1 MSDENAPGPD
11 AFDGPIADEG
21 TAPAPIDVEA
31 TAARA
36 LDESA
41 AAEADGAAQEV
52 VDPAI
57 DETAQDAAGR
67 GAAPAAEDGA
77 DGGAA
82 PAAEDGAD
90 GGAAPASNAGGAEPA
105 PAAEGDA
112 DGEAAPAAEDEGAE
126 PDPAPEDDPV
136 EKLRQRLYMSPGD
149 WYVIHTYSG
158 HERKVK
164 ANLEQRIT
172 TQNMEDSIFS
182 VEVPDEYVM
191 EYRGTA
197 KKRVRRVR
205 IPGYAIVCMDFN
217 EESYRVVKETPA
229 VTGFVGDQHNPV
241 PLSIDEVVM
250 LLTPN
255 VLEEAAEKKKDKPA
269 PVQEIRTAFE
279 VGETVTVIDGPFETM
294 SATISEI
301 MPEAQKLKVLVTIF
315 ERETPLE
322 LGFDQVEKL
331 EQ

>member
-31 TAARA
+31 AAARA

-82 PAAEDGAD
+82 PAPGAE
-90 GGAAPASNAGGAEPA
+90 GAEPA

-112 DGEAAPAAEDEGAE
+112 DGEAAPASGAEGAE

>member
-1 MSDENAPGPD
+1 MTDENY
-11 AFDGPIADEG
+11 
-21 TAPAPIDVEA
+21 TEA
-31 TAARA
+31 QSFEASHEAVVQET
-36 LDESA
+36 
-41 AAEADGAAQEV
+41 AEALADGQALEVVEEVVEEVAAQE
-52 VDPAI
+52 A
-57 DETAQDAAGR
+57 AQDEAAAGD
-67 GAAPAAEDGA
+67 APAGDGA
-77 DGGAA
+77 QDEAAAGDA
-82 PAAEDGAD
+82 PAGDGAQD
-90 GGAAPASNAGGAEPA
+90 EAAPASAE
-105 PAAEGDA
+105 E
-112 DGEAAPAAEDEGAE
+112 EAIA
-126 PDPAPEDDPV
+126 
-136 EKLRQRLYMSPGD
+136 KLRRKLYMSPGD

-172 TQNMEDSIFS
+172 TQNMEDYIFA

-191 EYRGTA
+191 EYRGNA
-197 KKRVRRVR
+197 KKRVRHVR

-217 EESYRVVKETPA
+217 EASYRVVKETPA

-255 VLEEAAEKKKDKPA
+255 VLEEAAEAAKDQPA
-269 PVQEIRTAFE
+269 PVQVVQTQFE
-279 VGETVTVIDGPFETM
+279 VGEIVTVTDGPFETM

-301 MPEAQKLKVLVTIF
+301 MPETQKLKVLVTIF

>member
-31 TAARA
+31 
-36 LDESA
+36 
-41 AAEADGAAQEV
+41 AEADGAAQEV
-52 VDPAI
+52 ADPAI

-67 GAAPAAEDGA
+67 GAAPAPEDGA
-77 DGGAA
+77 DGEAA
-82 PAAEDGAD
+82 PAPG
-90 GGAAPASNAGGAEPA
+90 AGGAEPD

-112 DGEAAPAAEDEGAE
+112 DGEAAPAAEDEGAEPDPAAEDEGAE

-172 TQNMEDSIFS
+172 TQNMEDYIFA

-191 EYRGTA
+191 EYRGNA
-197 KKRVRRVR
+197 KKRVRHVR

-217 EESYRVVKETPA
+217 EASYRVVKETPA

-255 VLEEAAEKKKDKPA
+255 VLEEAAEAAKDQPA
-269 PVQEIRTAFE
+269 PVQVVQTQFE
-279 VGETVTVIDGPFETM
+279 VGEIVTVTDGPFETM

-301 MPEAQKLKVLVTIF
+301 MPETQKLKVLVTIF

>member
-82 PAAEDGAD
+82 PA
-90 GGAAPASNAGGAEPA
+90 SNAGGAEPA
-105 PAAEGDA
+105 LAAEGDA

-126 PDPAPEDDPV
+126 PDPAAEDDPV

>member
-21 TAPAPIDVEA
+21 FAPAPIDIEA
-31 TAARA
+31 AEARA

-41 AAEADGAAQEV
+41 EAEADGAAQEV
-52 VDPAI
+52 VDRAI
-57 DETAQDAAGR
+57 DEAAQDV
-67 GAAPAAEDGA
+67 
-77 DGGAA
+77 
-82 PAAEDGAD
+82 
-90 GGAAPASNAGGAEPA
+90 
-105 PAAEGDA
+105 A
-112 DGEAAPAAEDEGAE
+112 DGEAAPAPEDGADGEASPASGAGGAE
-126 PDPAPEDDPV
+126 PDPAAEEDPV

-255 VLEEAAEKKKDKPA
+255 VLEEAAEAAKDQPA
-269 PVQEIRTAFE
+269 PVQAVQTQYE
-279 VGETVTVIDGPFETM
+279 VGEIVTVIDGPFETM

-301 MPEAQKLKVLVTIF
+301 MPETQKLKVLVTIF

>member
-31 TAARA
+31 AEARA

-67 GAAPAAEDGA
+67 GAAPA
-77 DGGAA
+77 
-82 PAAEDGAD
+82 PEDGAD
-90 GGAAPASNAGGAEPA
+90 GGAAPASGAGGAEPA

>member
-21 TAPAPIDVEA
+21 TAPAPIDIEA
-31 TAARA
+31 AQARA

-41 AAEADGAAQEV
+41 EAEADGAAQEV
-52 VDPAI
+52 VDRAI
-57 DETAQDAAGR
+57 DEAAQDVADGEAAPAPED
-67 GAAPAAEDGA
+67 GADGGASPASGAGGAEPDPAAEDGA
-77 DGGAA
+77 DGEAS
-82 PAAEDGAD
+82 
-90 GGAAPASNAGGAEPA
+90 PASGA
-105 PAAEGDA
+105 
-112 DGEAAPAAEDEGAE
+112 EGAE
-126 PDPAPEDDPV
+126 PNPAAEEDPV

-229 VTGFVGDQHNPV
+229 VTGFVGDQHDPV

>member
-21 TAPAPIDVEA
+21 FAPAPIDIEA
-31 TAARA
+31 AQARA

-41 AAEADGAAQEV
+41 EAEADGAAQEV
-52 VDPAI
+52 VDRAI
-57 DETAQDAAGR
+57 DEAAQDV
-67 GAAPAAEDGA
+67 
-77 DGGAA
+77 
-82 PAAEDGAD
+82 
-90 GGAAPASNAGGAEPA
+90 
-105 PAAEGDA
+105 A
-112 DGEAAPAAEDEGAE
+112 DGEAAPAPGAEGAEPAPASNAEGAE
-126 PDPAPEDDPV
+126 PDPASNAEGAEPDPASNAEGAEPDPAAEEDPV

>member
-21 TAPAPIDVEA
+21 TAPAPIDIEA
-31 TAARA
+31 AEARA

-41 AAEADGAAQEV
+41 EAEADGAAQEV
-52 VDPAI
+52 VDRAI
-57 DETAQDAAGR
+57 DEAAQDV
-67 GAAPAAEDGA
+67 
-77 DGGAA
+77 
-82 PAAEDGAD
+82 
-90 GGAAPASNAGGAEPA
+90 
-105 PAAEGDA
+105 A
-112 DGEAAPAAEDEGAE
+112 DGEAAPAPEDGADGEASPAPGAGGAEPDPAPEDGADGEAAPASGAEGAE
-126 PDPAPEDDPV
+126 PDPAAEDDPV

>member
-21 TAPAPIDVEA
+21 FAPAPIDIEA
-31 TAARA
+31 AQARA

-41 AAEADGAAQEV
+41 EAEADGAAQEV
-52 VDPAI
+52 VDRAI
-57 DETAQDAAGR
+57 DEAAQDV
-67 GAAPAAEDGA
+67 
-77 DGGAA
+77 
-82 PAAEDGAD
+82 
-90 GGAAPASNAGGAEPA
+90 
-105 PAAEGDA
+105 A
-112 DGEAAPAAEDEGAE
+112 DGEAAPAPGAEGAEPAPASNAEGAEPAPASNAEGAE
-126 PDPAPEDDPV
+126 PDPASNAEGAEPDPAAEEDPV

>member
-21 TAPAPIDVEA
+21 TAPAPIDIEA
-31 TAARA
+31 AQARA

-52 VDPAI
+52 VDRAI
-57 DETAQDAAGR
+57 DEAAQDVVDGEAAPAP
-67 GAAPAAEDGA
+67 GAEGAEPDPAAEDGA
-77 DGGAA
+77 DGEAS
-82 PAAEDGAD
+82 
-90 GGAAPASNAGGAEPA
+90 PASGAG
-105 PAAEGDA
+105 
-112 DGEAAPAAEDEGAE
+112 GAE
-126 PDPAPEDDPV
+126 PDPAAEEDPV

>member
-1 MSDENAPGPD
+1 MTDENYTEAQSFE
-11 AFDGPIADEG
+11 ASHEAVEQETAEALADGQALEVVEEVVEEVAAKEAAQDVVAAEE
-21 TAPAPIDVEA
+21 APA
-31 TAARA
+31 
-36 LDESA
+36 
-41 AAEADGAAQEV
+41 G
-52 VDPAI
+52 
-57 DETAQDAAGR
+57 DA
-67 GAAPAAEDGA
+67 PAEDGA
-77 DGGAA
+77 QD
-82 PAAEDGAD
+82 E
-90 GGAAPASNAGGAEPA
+90 AAPASAE
-105 PAAEGDA
+105 E
-112 DGEAAPAAEDEGAE
+112 EAIA
-126 PDPAPEDDPV
+126 
-136 EKLRQRLYMSPGD
+136 KLRRKLYMSPGD

-172 TQNMEDSIFS
+172 TQNMEDYIFA

-191 EYRGTA
+191 EYRGNA
-197 KKRVRRVR
+197 KKRVRHVR

-217 EESYRVVKETPA
+217 EASYRVVKETPA

-255 VLEEAAEKKKDKPA
+255 VLEEAAEAAKDQPA
-269 PVQEIRTAFE
+269 PVQVVQTQFE
-279 VGETVTVIDGPFETM
+279 VGEIVTVTDGPFETM

-301 MPEAQKLKVLVTIF
+301 MPETQKLKVLVTIF

>member
-1 MSDENAPGPD
+1 MSDEQYTEEQAFEERQEEVQQETAD
-11 AFDGPIADEG
+11 AL
-21 TAPAPIDVEA
+21 V
-31 TAARA
+31 
-36 LDESA
+36 
-41 AAEADGAAQEV
+41 DGAAQEV
-52 VDPAI
+52 VDEVTEEVADKETESD
-57 DETAQDAAGR
+57 DE
-67 GAAPAAEDGA
+67 
-77 DGGAA
+77 
-82 PAAEDGAD
+82 
-90 GGAAPASNAGGAEPA
+90 APASVE
-105 PAAEGDA
+105 E
-112 DGEAAPAAEDEGAE
+112 EAIA
-126 PDPAPEDDPV
+126 
-136 EKLRQRLYMSPGD
+136 KLRRKLYMSPGD

-172 TQNMEDSIFS
+172 TQNMEDYIFA

-191 EYRGTA
+191 EYRGNA
-197 KKRVRRVR
+197 KKRVRHVR

-217 EESYRVVKETPA
+217 EASYRVVKETPA

-255 VLEEAAEKKKDKPA
+255 VLEEAAEAAKDQPA
-269 PVQEIRTAFE
+269 PVQAVQTQFE
-279 VGETVTVIDGPFETM
+279 VGEIVTVTDGPFETM

-301 MPEAQKLKVLVTIF
+301 MPETQKLKVLVTIF

>member
-82 PAAEDGAD
+82 PA
-90 GGAAPASNAGGAEPA
+90 SNAGGGEPA

-112 DGEAAPAAEDEGAE
+112 DGEAAPAAEDEGAEPDSAAEDEGAE

>member
-21 TAPAPIDVEA
+21 FAPAPIDIEA
-31 TAARA
+31 AQARA

-41 AAEADGAAQEV
+41 EAEADGAAQEV
-52 VDPAI
+52 VDRAI
-57 DETAQDAAGR
+57 DEAAQDVADGE
-67 GAAPAAEDGA
+67 AAPAPEDGA
-77 DGGAA
+77 DGEAA
-82 PAAEDGAD
+82 PAPEDGAD
-90 GGAAPASNAGGAEPA
+90 GGAAPASGA
-105 PAAEGDA
+105 
-112 DGEAAPAAEDEGAE
+112 EGAE

>member
-21 TAPAPIDVEA
+21 TAPAPIDIEA
-31 TAARA
+31 AQARA

-41 AAEADGAAQEV
+41 EAEADGAAQEV
-52 VDPAI
+52 ADPAI

-82 PAAEDGAD
+82 PA
-90 GGAAPASNAGGAEPA
+90 SNAGGGEPA

-126 PDPAPEDDPV
+126 PDPAAEEDPV

>member
-31 TAARA
+31 AQARA

-57 DETAQDAAGR
+57 DEAAQDVADGEAAPAPED
-67 GAAPAAEDGA
+67 GADGGASPASGAEGAEPDPAAEDGA
-77 DGGAA
+77 DG
-82 PAAEDGAD
+82 E
-90 GGAAPASNAGGAEPA
+90 AAPASGA
-105 PAAEGDA
+105 
-112 DGEAAPAAEDEGAE
+112 EGAE
-126 PDPAPEDDPV
+126 PDPAAEDDPV

>member
-1 MSDENAPGPD
+1 MSDENAPGSD
-11 AFDGPIADEG
+11 VFDGPIADEG
-21 TAPAPIDVEA
+21 FAPAPIDIEA
-31 TAARA
+31 AEARA

-41 AAEADGAAQEV
+41 VAEADGAAQDV
-52 VDPAI
+52 VDRAI
-57 DETAQDAAGR
+57 DEAAQDVAER
-67 GAAPAAEDGA
+67 EAAPAPESGA
-77 DGGAA
+77 
-82 PAAEDGAD
+82 
-90 GGAAPASNAGGAEPA
+90 S
-105 PAAEGDA
+105 A
-112 DGEAAPAAEDEGAE
+112 DGEAAPDAEGAD
-126 PDPAPEDDPV
+126 PAPAPEDDPV

-229 VTGFVGDQHNPV
+229 VNGFVGDQHNPV

-255 VLEEAAEKKKDKPA
+255 VLAEAAEKKKDKPA
-269 PVQEIRTAFE
+269 PVQEVRTAFE

-301 MPEAQKLKVLVTIF
+301 MPETQKLKVLVTIF

-322 LGFDQVEKL
+322 LGFDKVEKL

>member
-21 TAPAPIDVEA
+21 TAPAPIDIEA
-31 TAARA
+31 AEARA

-41 AAEADGAAQEV
+41 EAEADGAAQEV
-52 VDPAI
+52 VDRAI
-57 DETAQDAAGR
+57 DEAAQDVADGEAAPAPED
-67 GAAPAAEDGA
+67 GADGEAAPASGAGGAEPDPAAEDGA
-77 DGGAA
+77 DG
-82 PAAEDGAD
+82 E
-90 GGAAPASNAGGAEPA
+90 AAPASGA
-105 PAAEGDA
+105 
-112 DGEAAPAAEDEGAE
+112 EGAE
-126 PDPAPEDDPV
+126 PDPAAEEDPV

>member
-1 MSDENAPGPD
+1 MSDENAPGSD
-11 AFDGPIADEG
+11 VFDGPIADEG
-21 TAPAPIDVEA
+21 FAPAPIDIEA
-31 TAARA
+31 AEARA

-41 AAEADGAAQEV
+41 VAEADGAAQDV
-52 VDPAI
+52 VDRAI
-57 DETAQDAAGR
+57 DEAAQDVAEQE
-67 GAAPAAEDGA
+67 AAPAPESGA
-77 DGGAA
+77 
-82 PAAEDGAD
+82 
-90 GGAAPASNAGGAEPA
+90 S
-105 PAAEGDA
+105 A
-112 DGEAAPAAEDEGAE
+112 DGEAAPDAEGAD
-126 PDPAPEDDPV
+126 PAPAPEDDPV

-269 PVQEIRTAFE
+269 PVQEVRTAFE

>member
-1 MSDENAPGPD
+1 MTDENYTEAQSFE
-11 AFDGPIADEG
+11 ASHEAVEQETAEALADGQALEVVEEVVEEV
-21 TAPAPIDVEA
+21 AAKEAAQDV
-31 TAARA
+31 
-36 LDESA
+36 A
-41 AAEADGAAQEV
+41 AAE
-52 VDPAI
+52 
-57 DETAQDAAGR
+57 ETAAGDA
-67 GAAPAAEDGA
+67 PAEDGA
-77 DGGAA
+77 QD
-82 PAAEDGAD
+82 
-90 GGAAPASNAGGAEPA
+90 EPA
-105 PAAEGDA
+105 PASAEE
-112 DGEAAPAAEDEGAE
+112 EAIA
-126 PDPAPEDDPV
+126 
-136 EKLRQRLYMSPGD
+136 KLRRKLYMSPGD

-172 TQNMEDSIFS
+172 TQNMEDYIFA

-191 EYRGTA
+191 EYRGNA
-197 KKRVRRVR
+197 KKRVRHVR

-217 EESYRVVKETPA
+217 EASYRVVKETPA

-255 VLEEAAEKKKDKPA
+255 VLEEAAEAAKDQPA
-269 PVQEIRTAFE
+269 PVQVVQTQFE
-279 VGETVTVIDGPFETM
+279 VGEIVTVTDGPFETM

-301 MPEAQKLKVLVTIF
+301 MPETQKLKVLVTIF

>member
-21 TAPAPIDVEA
+21 FAPAPIDIEA
-31 TAARA
+31 AQARA

-57 DETAQDAAGR
+57 DE
-67 GAAPAAEDGA
+67 AAEDGA
-77 DGGAA
+77 DG
-82 PAAEDGAD
+82 E
-90 GGAAPASNAGGAEPA
+90 AAPASGA
-105 PAAEGDA
+105 
-112 DGEAAPAAEDEGAE
+112 EGAE

>member
-21 TAPAPIDVEA
+21 FAPAPIDIEA
-31 TAARA
+31 AEARA

-41 AAEADGAAQEV
+41 EAEADGAAQEV

-67 GAAPAAEDGA
+67 GAAPA
-77 DGGAA
+77 
-82 PAAEDGAD
+82 PEDGAD
-90 GGAAPASNAGGAEPA
+90 GGAAPASGA
-105 PAAEGDA
+105 
-112 DGEAAPAAEDEGAE
+112 EGAE
-126 PDPAPEDDPV
+126 PDPAAEEDPV

>member
-21 TAPAPIDVEA
+21 TAPAPIDIEA
-31 TAARA
+31 AQARA

-41 AAEADGAAQEV
+41 EAEADGAAQEV
-52 VDPAI
+52 VDRAI
-57 DETAQDAAGR
+57 DEAAQDVADGE
-67 GAAPAAEDGA
+67 AAPAPEDGA
-77 DGGAA
+77 DGGAS
-82 PAAEDGAD
+82 
-90 GGAAPASNAGGAEPA
+90 PASGAG
-105 PAAEGDA
+105 
-112 DGEAAPAAEDEGAE
+112 GAE
-126 PDPAPEDDPV
+126 PDPAAEEDPV

-172 TQNMEDSIFS
+172 TQNMEDYIFA

-191 EYRGTA
+191 EYRGSA
-197 KKRVRRVR
+197 KKRVRHVR

-217 EESYRVVKETPA
+217 EASYRVVKETPA

-255 VLEEAAEKKKDKPA
+255 VLEEAAEAAKDQPA
-269 PVQEIRTAFE
+269 PIQVVQTQYE
-279 VGETVTVIDGPFETM
+279 VGEIVTVTDGPFETM

-301 MPEAQKLKVLVTIF
+301 MPETQKLKVLVTIF

>member
-1 MSDENAPGPD
+1 MTDENYTEAQSFE
-11 AFDGPIADEG
+11 ASHEAVEQETAEALADGQALEV
-21 TAPAPIDVEA
+21 VEE
-31 TAARA
+31 TVEEVAAK
-36 LDESA
+36 EA
-41 AAEADGAAQEV
+41 AAE
-52 VDPAI
+52 
-57 DETAQDAAGR
+57 ETAAEETAAGD
-67 GAAPAAEDGA
+67 APAEDGA
-77 DGGAA
+77 QD
-82 PAAEDGAD
+82 
-90 GGAAPASNAGGAEPA
+90 EPA
-105 PAAEGDA
+105 PASAEE
-112 DGEAAPAAEDEGAE
+112 EAIA
-126 PDPAPEDDPV
+126 
-136 EKLRQRLYMSPGD
+136 KLRRKLYMSPGD

-172 TQNMEDSIFS
+172 TQNMEDYIFA

-191 EYRGTA
+191 EYRGNA
-197 KKRVRRVR
+197 KKRVRHVR

-217 EESYRVVKETPA
+217 EASYRVVKETPA

-255 VLEEAAEKKKDKPA
+255 VLEEAAEAAKDQPA
-269 PVQEIRTAFE
+269 PVQAVQTQFE
-279 VGETVTVIDGPFETM
+279 VGEIVTVTDGPFETM

-301 MPEAQKLKVLVTIF
+301 MPETQKLKVLVTIF

>member
-31 TAARA
+31 AAARA

-41 AAEADGAAQEV
+41 EAEADGAAQEV
-52 VDPAI
+52 VDRAI

-67 GAAPAAEDGA
+67 GAAPASGA
-77 DGGAA
+77 GGAEPD

-90 GGAAPASNAGGAEPA
+90 G
-105 PAAEGDA
+105 
-112 DGEAAPAAEDEGAE
+112 EAAPAEGAEGAE
-126 PDPAPEDDPV
+126 PDPAAEEDPV

>member
-1 MSDENAPGPD
+1 MSDENAPGSD
-11 AFDGPIADEG
+11 VFDGPIADEG
-21 TAPAPIDVEA
+21 FAPAPIDIEA
-31 TAARA
+31 AEARA

-41 AAEADGAAQEV
+41 VAEADGAAQDV
-52 VDPAI
+52 VDRAI
-57 DETAQDAAGR
+57 DEAAQDVAER
-67 GAAPAAEDGA
+67 EAAPAPESGA
-77 DGGAA
+77 
-82 PAAEDGAD
+82 
-90 GGAAPASNAGGAEPA
+90 S
-105 PAAEGDA
+105 A
-112 DGEAAPAAEDEGAE
+112 DGEAAPDAEGAD
-126 PDPAPEDDPV
+126 PAPAPEDDPV

-269 PVQEIRTAFE
+269 PVQEVRTAFE

>member
-21 TAPAPIDVEA
+21 TAPAPIDIEA
-31 TAARA
+31 AQARA

-41 AAEADGAAQEV
+41 EAEADGAAQEV
-52 VDPAI
+52 VDRAI
-57 DETAQDAAGR
+57 DEAAQDVADGEAAPAPED
-67 GAAPAAEDGA
+67 GADGEAAPASGAEGAEPDPAAEDGA
-77 DGGAA
+77 DGEAS
-82 PAAEDGAD
+82 
-90 GGAAPASNAGGAEPA
+90 PASGA
-105 PAAEGDA
+105 
-112 DGEAAPAAEDEGAE
+112 EGAE
-126 PDPAPEDDPV
+126 PDPAAEDDPV